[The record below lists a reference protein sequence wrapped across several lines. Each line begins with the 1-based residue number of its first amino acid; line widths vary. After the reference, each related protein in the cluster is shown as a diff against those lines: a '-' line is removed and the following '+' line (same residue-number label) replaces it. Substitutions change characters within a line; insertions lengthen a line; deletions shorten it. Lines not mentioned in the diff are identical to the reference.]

1 MRVAEG
7 YIEYSGDGV
16 NWKQLIAVAELKGEK
31 GDKGDPGA
39 QGIQGIQGEKG
50 EKGDKGDPGSD
61 ATVDIVT
68 PTAESTAT
76 QAASAKAVWD
86 MLGGGGSGTDISLG
100 VTGALVGD
108 IIKVKAVDASGKP
121 TAWEAEIP
129 SGGGGDNPLRLI
141 KTVTLAETVK
151 SITVDMDNDGNA
163 FSLSEI
169 YIMTNATNSEDQTA
183 VTNVRL
189 DINGKDL
196 SNIGTTSP
204 MSFGCGK
211 TGESGRN
218 WIWLMS
224 LNPLRALH
232 GAWITTNTASGKPVY
247 CWQTN
252 ELTSVNLN
260 PYSVGEKITS
270 INISGASSYSYL
282 AAGSEF
288 RIYGR

>member
-1 MRVAEG
+1 MTETKLSGMVINKIDSEDTYQKLVAAG
-7 YIEYSGDGV
+7 QI
-16 NWKQLIAVAELKGEK
+16 GEN
-31 GDKGDPGA
+31 
-39 QGIQGIQGEKG
+39 
-50 EKGDKGDPGSD
+50 
-61 ATVDIVT
+61 
-68 PTAESTAT
+68 
-76 QAASAKAVWD
+76 
-86 MLGGGGSGTDISLG
+86 DISFVQSEDTSVSLG
-100 VTGALVGD
+100 ITGAAVGD
-108 IIKVKAVDASGKP
+108 IIKVKAVDDSGKP
-121 TAWEAEIP
+121 TAWEAVTAKLANPNALTFTGAVTGSYDGSAPLSVEIP

-270 INISGASSYSYL
+270 INISGASSNSYL